1 MKIYVVQRKGMNAQ
15 FEIEAESAE
24 EAVIKAYDV
33 SLYVR
38 ETEKTFGSITGGEIK
53 VYDKPS
59 NPLAPLILAK
69 E

>member
-1 MKIYVVQRKGMNAQ
+1 MKTYVVQRNGMNAQ

-24 EAVIKAYDV
+24 EAFIKADDV
-33 SLYVR
+33 SLYVK
-38 ETEKTFGSITGGEIK
+38 ETEKTFGITRGKIT

-59 NPLAPLILAK
+59 NPLAPLIPAK

>member
-1 MKIYVVQRKGMNAQ
+1 MKAYVVQRKGMNAQ

-33 SLYVR
+33 SLYVK
-38 ETEKTFGSITGGEIK
+38 ENEKTFGITGGEIK

-59 NPLAPLILAK
+59 NPLAPLIPAK

>member
-1 MKIYVVQRKGMNAQ
+1 MKTYVIQRNGMNAQ
-15 FEIEAESAE
+15 FEIEAESIE

-33 SLYVR
+33 SLYVK
-38 ETEKTFGSITGGEIK
+38 ETEKTFGITRGEIK

-59 NPLAPLILAK
+59 NPLAPLISAK